1 MSSLI
6 VATDETQVIVATDTL
21 ATHPDGRPIKFTTKA
36 FVVPHLNL
44 IMASTGVMGFLGR
57 WFVRVNDMVIAKGID
72 NLDYHAPG
80 ILSSLW
86 EGCKQEL
93 SIPEDVTT
101 SIYHFGISESTGV
114 VHSYRYRSPENFRS
128 DRIEPY
134 GFLVKPECQIPEN
147 ITGPESFITM
157 MDEQRLIQ
165 SSKPKNERVYV
176 GGEIHIHRLSQD
188 GYQMS
193 TLHRFEDY
201 NSDETAIHDARHIA
215 EVTRPK

>member
-1 MSSLI
+1 M
-6 VATDETQVIVATDTL
+6 VG
-21 ATHPDGRPIKFTTKA
+21 PFKCTTKA

-44 IMASTGVMGFLGR
+44 IMACTGLMGFLGT

-72 NLDYHAPG
+72 NLDYHAPR
-80 ILSSLW
+80 ILSDLW
-86 EGCKQEL
+86 QGCKQEL
-93 SIPEDVTT
+93 SIPEDLTA
-101 SIYHFGISESTGV
+101 SIYHFGISENTGL
-114 VHSYRYRSPENFRS
+114 VHSYRYKSVENFRS

-147 ITGPESFITM
+147 MTAPEDFITM

-176 GGEIHIHRLSQD
+176 GGEIHIHHLSQD
-188 GYQMS
+188 GYRMY

-201 NSDETAIHDARHIA
+201 SRDETAIYDSHHIA
-215 EVTRPK
+215 EVTRPE